1 MTGRQT
7 MEEKKEFYVLVILMT
22 LFPLPFLTG
31 PRIFI
36 LHWSL

>member
-7 MEEKKEFYVLVILMT
+7 VEEKKEFYVLVVLTT
-22 LFPLPFLTG
+22 LFSLPFLTG
-31 PRIFI
+31 PHIFI

>member
-1 MTGRQT
+1 

-22 LFPLPFLTG
+22 LFSLPFLTG
-31 PRIFI
+31 PHIFI